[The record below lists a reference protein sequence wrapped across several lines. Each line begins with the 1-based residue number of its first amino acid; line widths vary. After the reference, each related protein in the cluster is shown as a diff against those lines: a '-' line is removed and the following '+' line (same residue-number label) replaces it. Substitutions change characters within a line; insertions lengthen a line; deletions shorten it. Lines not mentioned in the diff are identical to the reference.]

1 MRRSALFNVLRPQ
14 DVQEKK
20 KRIDA
25 YVRNLRGT
33 PEAGDD
39 KIIDAYLNNI
49 GYGD

>member
-1 MRRSALFNVLRPQ
+1 MRNSAINNVLRPQ
-14 DVQEKK
+14 DVLEKQ

-39 KIIDAYLNNI
+39 IIISKYLNNI

>member
-1 MRRSALFNVLRPQ
+1 MRKSTILAVLRPQ
-14 DVQEKK
+14 DVEEKQ

-25 YVRNLRGT
+25 YVRNLRGA

-39 KIIDAYLNNI
+39 KIMDKYLSNI